1 MNIVDDSRLEINEL
15 FRVIAI
21 PPEVPSGQTSSLAD
35 FIIRDD
41 DGTYVVLYIKYMYI
55 YTRIYM

>member
-1 MNIVDDSRLEINEL
+1 MNIVDDSRLEDIEL

-21 PPEVPSGQTSSLAD
+21 PPEVPSGQTPPSAD

-41 DGTYVVLYIKYMYI
+41 DGMYVVLYIKYMYI
-55 YTRIYM
+55 YTCIYM